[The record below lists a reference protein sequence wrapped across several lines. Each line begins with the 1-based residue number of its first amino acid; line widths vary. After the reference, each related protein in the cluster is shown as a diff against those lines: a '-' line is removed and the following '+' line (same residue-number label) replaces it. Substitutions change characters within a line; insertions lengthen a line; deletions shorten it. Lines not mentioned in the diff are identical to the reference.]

1 MIFGSTTN
9 LEEYAFLEDKIK
21 ACFDF
26 YKENDMENME
36 TGIHKIDG
44 DDLFVNIVEYD
55 TTTPENRFW
64 EAHKDY
70 LDLHLMLDGIE
81 QIDLNFIGNMD
92 LGPYKKEDDYQ
103 AMEGEKN
110 SSVILNEGDFLIC
123 YPNDGHMTA
132 VKVKDPQK
140 IKKAIFKIKL

>member
-1 MIFGSTTN
+1 MKKMEKGSHS
-9 LEEYAFLEDKIK
+9 IK
-21 ACFDF
+21 G
-26 YKENDMENME
+26 E
-36 TGIHKIDG
+36 
-44 DDLFVNIVEYD
+44 DLFVNIVEYE
-55 TTTPENRFW
+55 TTNPENRFW

-81 QIDLNFIGNMD
+81 QIDLNFIDNMD